1 MINTLSIRS
10 YTRQTRGHSHDFHQ
24 IVLPLR
30 GAINIEVGSYTGK
43 VIPSE
48 CVVVKTNE
56 KHYFS
61 AEENAKFIVVD
72 TDLLPENV
80 FHSSQIV
87 FSISSPLLAFLEFS
101 ESQLRYQINP
111 EVERLMFDTF
121 YKLLEQQNLFVQYDA
136 RIREVVAYIHHNFS
150 NNLSVEVLA
159 DISCL
164 SATQFKKNFKSQTSQ
179 TVTEYITKIRMQKAQ
194 ALLLHTDSPIAIIA
208 ELVGYTD
215 VSAFSRRFSKYFGI
229 APSKLKHV

>member
-1 MINTLSIRS
+1 
-10 YTRQTRGHSHDFHQ
+10 
-24 IVLPLR
+24 
-30 GAINIEVGSYTGK
+30 
-43 VIPSE
+43 
-48 CVVVKTNE
+48 
-56 KHYFS
+56 
-61 AEENAKFIVVD
+61 
-72 TDLLPENV
+72 
-80 FHSSQIV
+80 
-87 FSISSPLLAFLEFS
+87 
-101 ESQLRYQINP
+101 
-111 EVERLMFDTF
+111 MFDTF

-136 RIREVVAYIHHNFS
+136 RIREVVAYIHHNFAK
-150 NNLSVEVLA
+150 NLSVEVLA

-164 SATQFKKNFKSQTSQ
+164 SATQFKKNFKSQTNQ